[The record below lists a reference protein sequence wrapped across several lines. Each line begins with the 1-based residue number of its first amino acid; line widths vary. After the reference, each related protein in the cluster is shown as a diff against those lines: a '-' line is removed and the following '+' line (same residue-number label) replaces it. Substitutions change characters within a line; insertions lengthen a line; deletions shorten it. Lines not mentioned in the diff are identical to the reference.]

1 MIERALEYL
10 QRKSL
15 DGYELY
21 VSQSSLFDV
30 DSKDA
35 KVDHFEVSHSW
46 GMAIRVLN
54 RQRIGFS
61 YITSPYPSLLQATID
76 DAIVG
81 AAATAPDPCLDVA
94 PAFENG
100 PSSLAI
106 FDETLG
112 DVTEETK
119 IEKAKELE
127 EAARSVDP
135 VRIKKVRKA
144 SYHEILSRKTLINSN
159 GLRFSYAATFV
170 SVSVTVVAET
180 SEESEVGWD
189 FDYSHFVNDLDVKSV
204 GRSAGKKALEKLG
217 GRRIPSGVYP
227 VLLQN
232 RVASE
237 FLSPLTHSFLA
248 EQVHKGKSP
257 LKGRRGEI
265 FFSPLLSIVDDGLL
279 PRGVSTSPVDGEGMP
294 RRRTSLVI
302 GGEIRGYLYDR
313 CWANR
318 ENMSPVGPRVES
330 TGNSRRLSV
339 NSPPVLGISNFFI
352 DRGKFSPRA
361 LMQALDRGVMIEE
374 VMGLHTVDP
383 ISGDFSL
390 GCSGYWVERGEKVY
404 PVKSIAV
411 AGNLFDL
418 FRDVIAVGEDLRFL
432 GGVGSPSLL
441 IKNLEISGH
450 D

>member
-1 MIERALEYL
+1 MIDPALEIL
-10 QRKSL
+10 QRKPL

-21 VSQSSLFDV
+21 ESQSSFFDV

-35 KVDHFEVSHSW
+35 KVDHFEASHSW
-46 GMAIRVLN
+46 GMAVRVLN
-54 RQRIGFS
+54 KQRMGFS
-61 YITSPYPSLLQATID
+61 YITSPRLSRLQATIE
-76 DAIVG
+76 DAIAG
-81 AAATAPDPCLDVA
+81 GAATAPDPCLDIA
-94 PAFENG
+94 PALKETPTG
-100 PSSLAI
+100 LAI
-106 FDETLG
+106 FDETLEN
-112 DVTEETK
+112 VPEEAK
-119 IEKAKELE
+119 IEKAMKLE

-135 VRIKKVRKA
+135 ARIKKVRKA
-144 SYHEILSRKTLINSN
+144 SYQEVRSRKTLVNSN

-170 SVSVTVVAET
+170 SVSVTVVAES

-189 FDYSHFVNDLDVKSV
+189 FDYSHFLHDLDVESV

-227 VLLQN
+227 VLLNN

-257 LKGRRGEI
+257 LKGRLGET

-302 GGEIRGYLYDR
+302 GGEICGFLYDR
-313 CWANR
+313 CWSNR
-318 ENMSPVGPRVES
+318 ENLSLAGPRIES
-330 TGNSRRLSV
+330 TGNSRRPGI

-352 DRGKFSPRA
+352 DPGQFSSPA
-361 LMQALDRGVMIEE
+361 LMRALDRGVMIEE

-390 GCSGYWVERGEKVY
+390 GCSGYWVERGEKVH
-404 PVKSIAV
+404 PVKSIAM
-411 AGNLFDL
+411 AGNLFEL
-418 FRDVIAVGEDLRFL
+418 FRNVIAVGEDLRFL

-441 IKNLEISGH
+441 IRNLEISGH
-450 D
+450 